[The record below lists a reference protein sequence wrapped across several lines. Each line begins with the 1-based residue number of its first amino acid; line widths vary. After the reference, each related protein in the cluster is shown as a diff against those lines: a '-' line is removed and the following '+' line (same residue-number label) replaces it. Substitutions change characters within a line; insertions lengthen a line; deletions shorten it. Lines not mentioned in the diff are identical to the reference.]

1 MTYVDLPLQIPSG
14 PPYDTLDCMS
24 LCISLWI
31 NWFPIVTLF
40 GKLPPPPLGH
50 HTVWILLFLETQCST
65 VFTLFTLCDFYCCI
79 VEKEPAGKH
88 CVGRCIPYIHLIK
101 PLSPE
106 CHVYHQFSLKALH
119 TWAIQVLV
127 SPLWTM
133 VWYPLSRL
141 PVIVQLQP
149 SPTWISEMKTWA
161 GLLWTLGGGG
171 GCDLNQLLGLI
182 FQWSS
187 WHRSHWKRYRHADPI
202 SQPEPTSQEQEEK
215 E

>member
-1 MTYVDLPLQIPSG
+1 MDLPLQIPSG

-171 GCDLNQLLGLI
+171 GL
-182 FQWSS
+182 W
-187 WHRSHWKRYRHADPI
+187 P
-202 SQPEPTSQEQEEK
+202 
-215 E
+215 